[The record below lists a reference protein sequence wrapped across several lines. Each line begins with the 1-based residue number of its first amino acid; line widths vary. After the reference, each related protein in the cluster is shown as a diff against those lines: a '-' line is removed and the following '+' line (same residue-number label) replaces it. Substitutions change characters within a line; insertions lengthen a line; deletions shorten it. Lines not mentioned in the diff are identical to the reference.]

1 MTTTEFNSW
10 ATRFMAALEASRM
23 ERAAARL
30 LNDQRTACATTYNLE
45 NEGAT
50 I

>member
-1 MTTTEFNSW
+1 MTTIEFNTW
-10 ATRFMAALEASRM
+10 AARFMAALEASRM

-30 LNDQRTACATTYNLE
+30 LNDQRAACATTW

-50 I
+50 AV